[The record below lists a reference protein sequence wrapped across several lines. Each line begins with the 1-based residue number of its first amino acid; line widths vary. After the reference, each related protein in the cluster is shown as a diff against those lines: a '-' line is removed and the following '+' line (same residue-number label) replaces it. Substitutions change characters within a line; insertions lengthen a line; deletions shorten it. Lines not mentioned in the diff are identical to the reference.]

1 MWRSY
6 KIALYITM
14 TIAFIFYICFAMNT
28 KKKDDLQEKF
38 EEIQTQQNDKQCQE
52 LELKIVQLEKEKKEL
67 EEIAKRSQ
75 YEYLNLKTDFEIYQR
90 QTKESTKTMEV
101 DLLLSVVKKF
111 LPFLE
116 DLRKSL
122 ENITD
127 EHKEDPLTKW
137 IQMIYNNFLKTLD
150 RLHIQPIVSI
160 WLLPDSL
167 MHEPVSVEPT
177 EDAQL
182 KGKIIKEFE
191 RGFFYEKDGEKKI
204 IKASTV
210 IVWQ

>member
-1 MWRSY
+1 
-6 KIALYITM
+6 M

-127 EHKEDPLTKW
+127 EHKEDPLTK
-137 IQMIYNNFLKTLD
+137 
-150 RLHIQPIVSI
+150 
-160 WLLPDSL
+160 
-167 MHEPVSVEPT
+167 
-177 EDAQL
+177 
-182 KGKIIKEFE
+182 
-191 RGFFYEKDGEKKI
+191 
-204 IKASTV
+204 
-210 IVWQ
+210 

>member
-127 EHKEDPLTKW
+127 EHKEDPLTK
-137 IQMIYNNFLKTLD
+137 
-150 RLHIQPIVSI
+150 
-160 WLLPDSL
+160 
-167 MHEPVSVEPT
+167 
-177 EDAQL
+177 
-182 KGKIIKEFE
+182 
-191 RGFFYEKDGEKKI
+191 
-204 IKASTV
+204 
-210 IVWQ
+210 